1 VEDVNKNLPWVA
13 ISSCL
18 TGQAVRYDG
27 LHKFTPLLIHS
38 LAQSVKL
45 LPVCPEIAIGLPVP
59 RNKIQL
65 IYQQGQV
72 SALDSVDPRLDL
84 TTLLRDFALDF
95 IEKCPL
101 SGLVLQE
108 KSPSCGINNCKLFSD
123 NGVLIGLNSGLFA
136 ATIIEQQPLLPICC
150 AVDLQNKQVIL
161 NFIEQVFD
169 YQNSINPL
177 EKPMK

>member
-1 VEDVNKNLPWVA
+1 MELVNKKLPLVA

-27 LHKFTPLLIHS
+27 LHKFTPLLIHN
-38 LAQSVKL
+38 LAHSVKL
-45 LPVCPEIAIGLPVP
+45 LPVCPETAIGLSVP

-72 SALDSVDPRLDL
+72 RVLDSIDPKLDL
-84 TTLLRDFALDF
+84 TALLRDFALDF
-95 IEKCPL
+95 IGKNPL

-108 KSPSCGINNCKLFSD
+108 KSPSCGVNNCKLFSN

-136 ATIIEQQPLLPICC
+136 ATIIEQRPFLPLCC
-150 AVDLQNKQVIL
+150 AVDLQNKQATL
-161 NFIEQVFD
+161 NFIEQVFN
-169 YQNSINPL
+169 YQNLMNPS
-177 EKPMK
+177 